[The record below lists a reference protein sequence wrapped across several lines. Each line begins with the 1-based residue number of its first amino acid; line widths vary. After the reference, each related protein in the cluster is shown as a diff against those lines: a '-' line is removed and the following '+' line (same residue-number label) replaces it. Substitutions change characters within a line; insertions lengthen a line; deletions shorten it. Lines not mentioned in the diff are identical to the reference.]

1 MEIFPHGHPPTAPPK
16 HTTTLLTGR
25 TILRHALAR
34 GCRPLRQLSTYP
46 GIVAGLM
53 VDTGARPPAL
63 GPDRADRYAA
73 RYPENEV
80 LLEWLR
86 KEVPEEVIEPE
97 LPIIDPHHHLWDLRG
112 KDYGY
117 GPKGQVV
124 YQLDECLED
133 MRDGHNVV
141 QTVFLQ
147 VMADGQF
154 PNWMEAT
161 ELPPSLR
168 PLGEVEYCQGIA
180 AICDAERPADVPRIC
195 AGIVGFADFS
205 DPEVEPLLRAQARV
219 RNMRGI
225 RTPGDPDDEG
235 FRRGSARPAYPPAAR
250 LCAAHPEQPSFV

>member
-1 MEIFPHGHPPTAPPK
+1 MPPREAAARPTLPPLAHK
-16 HTTTLLTGR
+16 HTTTLLTRR
-25 TILRHALAR
+25 TILRHTLR
-34 GCRPLRQLSTYP
+34 G
-46 GIVAGLM
+46 A
-53 VDTGARPPAL
+53 
-63 GPDRADRYAA
+63 
-73 RYPENEV
+73 
-80 LLEWLR
+80 
-86 KEVPEEVIEPE
+86 EEVIEPE

-141 QTVFLQ
+141 KTVFLQ

-195 AGIVGFADFS
+195 AGIVG
-205 DPEVEPLLRAQARV
+205 
-219 RNMRGI
+219 
-225 RTPGDPDDEG
+225 
-235 FRRGSARPAYPPAAR
+235 
-250 LCAAHPEQPSFV
+250 